1 MVRNLNL
8 NKQELKKIFVRRFVF
23 WIRSY
28 QELIKCKVIKY
39 LFIHFD
45 KMLGVLKVVQGCP
58 ENALNLMI

>member
-8 NKQELKKIFVRRFVF
+8 NKQELNKIFVRRFVF

-45 KMLGVLKVVQGCP
+45 KMLGVLKVVQSCP

>member
-45 KMLGVLKVVQGCP
+45 KMLGVLKVVQSCP

>member
-45 KMLGVLKVVQGCP
+45 KMLGVLKVVQGCS